1 MIVNRHSLRRAGA
14 AAAIACLVG
23 SAAVAGSGDAQKDAR
38 ACGPGW
44 PAPPRPLGP
53 GFGDGPPLF
62 GPGGEDRPP
71 PYLRELHLNEDQD
84 DKVFGI
90 LHAAAPEMRERGKA
104 ARKAREALHEL
115 GQSAQYDASKAA
127 ALAQALG
134 AAEGQLALIRARADR
149 EIFLL
154 LTPEQRE
161 RLAEGAHD
169 GPERG
174 REGAPPP
181 R

>member
-53 GFGDGPPLF
+53 GFGPPPF

-71 PYLRELHLNEDQD
+71 PYLRELHLNDDQD

-104 ARKAREALHEL
+104 ARKAREALHEF

-134 AAEGQLALIRARADR
+134 AAEGQLALIRARTDR

-154 LTPEQRE
+154 LTPEQRA

-169 GPERG
+169 GPEHG